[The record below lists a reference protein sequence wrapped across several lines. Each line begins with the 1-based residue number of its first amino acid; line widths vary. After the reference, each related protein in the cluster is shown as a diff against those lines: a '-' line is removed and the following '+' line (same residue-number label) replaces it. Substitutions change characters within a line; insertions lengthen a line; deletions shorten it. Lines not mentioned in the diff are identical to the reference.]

1 MADAELGHWTDFWL
15 LRLLLNLAG
24 YATVIIPG
32 YLFIR
37 YVRKSGYL
45 DKPGDLQIVI

>member
-1 MADAELGHWTDFWL
+1 MAGIDEEHWTNFWL

-32 YLFIR
+32 YLLVCYI
-37 YVRKSGYL
+37 RKSGYL
-45 DKPGDLQIVI
+45 NKPGDI